1 MSRRK
6 KQRKVGAFMAVL
18 ERTPRKQERL
28 ADPTSKEA
36 RRKRA
41 LERRKRQKSLDEK
54 ARGSQSAQE
63 RDRAAGRR
71 GTRHGGP
78 LAEKI
83 RRINA
88 AARDTRPDRAAAAP
102 AETEQDE

>member
-1 MSRRK
+1 MSRSK
-6 KQRKVGAFMAVL
+6 KQRKVGAFMSVL
-18 ERTPRKQERL
+18 ERKPKKQERL

-41 LERRKRQKSLDEK
+41 LEQRKKQKSVYEK
-54 ARGSQSAQE
+54 ARGSQTALE
-63 RDRAAGRR
+63 RDQAAGRR

-83 RRINA
+83 RQLNTA
-88 AARDTRPDRAAAAP
+88 KQ
-102 AETEQDE
+102 ESEQDS

>member
-18 ERTPRKQERL
+18 ERKPRKQERL

-41 LERRKRQKSLDEK
+41 LEQRKKHKSVFEK
-54 ARGSQSAQE
+54 AKGSQSAIE
-63 RDRAAGRR
+63 RDRAAGRK

-83 RRINA
+83 RQLNA
-88 AARDTRPDRAAAAP
+88 AKRQESGPSER
-102 AETEQDE
+102 EQDS